1 MGFLDKGYHIVLNT
15 PQGVV
20 SQKHI
25 MPIKVAIGCYN
36 YLFGEGIKRLLEDER
51 EIDVIGIFNEGAD
64 FKEIIKIKPDVALL
78 DFHIFRDLPE
88 DFANDTQVKILILGN
103 KTLYSVSDRRIA
115 DLVSKGVAG
124 ILPPG
129 ADSYLLKKA
138 TKAISSGELWL
149 DRKTMKNILS
159 YESFSKREVKLTEA
173 EKEIVSLICQ
183 GYRNKE
189 IAQKL
194 HISEQTVKSH
204 CNRIYKKVGVSDRL
218 QLAIYVYKLWPDWS
232 YARAGIGR

>member
-1 MGFLDKGYHIVLNT
+1 
-15 PQGVV
+15 
-20 SQKHI
+20 
-25 MPIKVAIGCYN
+25 MPIKVAIGCYS

-51 EIDVIGIFNEGAD
+51 EIDIIGIFNEGTD
-64 FKEIIKIKPDVALL
+64 FNEILKIKPDVALL
-78 DFHIFRDLPE
+78 DFNIFRDLPE
-88 DFANDTQVKILILGN
+88 DFANENPIKILIIGN
-103 KTLYSVSDRRIA
+103 KTLYSASDRRIA

-149 DRKTMKNILS
+149 DRKTMRNILS

-173 EKEIVSLICQ
+173 EKEIVSLICH

-194 HISEQTVKSH
+194 RVSEQTVKSH

-218 QLAIYVYKLWPDWS
+218 QLAIYVYKLWPDWGHS
-232 YARAGIGR
+232 RVLNR

>member
-1 MGFLDKGYHIVLNT
+1 VNFLDKDYHIGLNTPKNIVLLKHIVL
-15 PQGVV
+15 
-20 SQKHI
+20 
-25 MPIKVAIGCYN
+25 IKVAIGCYN
-36 YLFGEGIKRLLEDER
+36 CLLGEGIKRLLEDER
-51 EIDVIGIFNEGAD
+51 EIEVIGIFNEGAD
-64 FKEIIKIKPDVALL
+64 FGEIAKIKPDVALL
-78 DFHIFRDLPE
+78 DFHIFRELPE
-88 DFANDTQVKILILGN
+88 GFAQNSQLKILIIGD
-103 KTLYSVSDRRIA
+103 KTLYAVSDRRIA

-149 DRKTMKNILS
+149 DRKTMRNILS
-159 YESFSKREVKLTEA
+159 YESFAKREVKLTEA

-194 HISEQTVKSH
+194 NISEQTVKSH

-232 YARAGIGR
+232 HARIGIER

>member
-1 MGFLDKGYHIVLNT
+1 
-15 PQGVV
+15 
-20 SQKHI
+20 
-25 MPIKVAIGCYN
+25 MPIKVAIGCYS

-51 EIDVIGIFNEGAD
+51 EIDVIGIFNEGTD
-64 FKEIIKIKPDVALL
+64 FNEILKIKPDVALL
-78 DFHIFRDLPE
+78 DFNIFRDLPE
-88 DFANDTQVKILILGN
+88 DFANETQIKILIIGN
-103 KTLYSVSDRRIA
+103 KTLYSASDRRIA

-149 DRKTMKNILS
+149 DRKTMRNILS

-189 IAQKL
+189 IALKL
-194 HISEQTVKSH
+194 RVSEQTVKSH

-232 YARAGIGR
+232 HSRVLNR

>member
-1 MGFLDKGYHIVLNT
+1 VGFLDKDFHIGLNT

-20 SQKHI
+20 SQKRI

-88 DFANDTQVKILILGN
+88 DFADDTQVKILILGN
-103 KTLYSVSDRRIA
+103 KALYSVSDRRIA

-149 DRKTMKNILS
+149 DRKTMRNILS

-232 YARAGIGR
+232 HARVGVER

>member
-1 MGFLDKGYHIVLNT
+1 
-15 PQGVV
+15 
-20 SQKHI
+20 
-25 MPIKVAIGCYN
+25 MPIKVAIGCYS
-36 YLFGEGIKRLLEDER
+36 YLFGEGLKRLLEDER
-51 EIDVIGIFNEGAD
+51 EIDVVGIFNEGTD
-64 FKEIIKIKPDVALL
+64 FREIIKIKPDVALL
-78 DFHIFRDLPE
+78 DFNIFRDLPE
-88 DFANDTQVKILILGN
+88 DFANDTQVKILIIGN

-138 TKAISSGELWL
+138 IKAISSGELWL
-149 DRKTMKNILS
+149 DRKTMRNILS

-194 HISEQTVKSH
+194 HVSEQTVKSH

-232 YARAGIGR
+232 HSRG

>member
-1 MGFLDKGYHIVLNT
+1 
-15 PQGVV
+15 
-20 SQKHI
+20 
-25 MPIKVAIGCYN
+25 MPIKIAIGCYN
-36 YLFGEGIKRLLEDER
+36 SLFGEGIKRLLEDER
-51 EIDVIGIFNEGAD
+51 EIEVVGIFNEGVD
-64 FKEIIKIKPDVALL
+64 FREIVKIKPDVVVL
-78 DFHIFRDLPE
+78 DFNIFRDLPE
-88 DFANDTQVKILILGN
+88 DFAQSSQLKILIIGN
-103 KTLYSVSDRRIA
+103 KTLYTVSDRRIA

-129 ADSYLLKKA
+129 ADSHLLRKA

-159 YESFSKREVKLTEA
+159 YESFSKKEVKLTEA

-194 HISEQTVKSH
+194 NISEQTVKSH

-232 YARAGIGR
+232 HARVGI

>member
-1 MGFLDKGYHIVLNT
+1 MGVLDKDYHIGLNT
-15 PQGVV
+15 PQDVA
-20 SQKHI
+20 SLKYI
-25 MPIKVAIGCYN
+25 MPIRVAIGCYN

-51 EIDVIGIFNEGAD
+51 EIDIIGIFNEGAD
-64 FKEIIKIKPDVALL
+64 FKEIIKIEPDVALV
-78 DFHIFRDLPE
+78 DFYIFRELPE
-88 DFANDTQVKILILGN
+88 DFASETRVKILIIGN
-103 KTLYSVSDRRIA
+103 KTFYAVSDRRIA

-149 DRKTMKNILS
+149 DRKTMRNILS
-159 YESFSKREVKLTEA
+159 YESFSKREIKLTGA

-194 HISEQTVKSH
+194 NVSEQTVKSH

-232 YARAGIGR
+232 HTRIGTEK

>member
-1 MGFLDKGYHIVLNT
+1 
-15 PQGVV
+15 
-20 SQKHI
+20 
-25 MPIKVAIGCYN
+25 MPIKIAIGCYN
-36 YLFGEGIKRLLEDER
+36 SLFGEGIKRLLEDER
-51 EIDVIGIFNEGAD
+51 EIEVVGIFNEGVD
-64 FKEIIKIKPDVALL
+64 FREIVKIKPDVVVL
-78 DFHIFRDLPE
+78 DFNIFRDLPE
-88 DFANDTQVKILILGN
+88 DFARSSQLKILIIGN
-103 KTLYSVSDRRIA
+103 KTLYTVSDRRIA

-129 ADSYLLKKA
+129 ADSYLLRKA

-149 DRKTMKNILS
+149 DRKTMRNILS
-159 YESFSKREVKLTEA
+159 YESFSKKEVKLTEA

-183 GYRNKE
+183 GFRNKE

-194 HISEQTVKSH
+194 NISEQTVKSH

-232 YARAGIGR
+232 HARVGI

>member
-1 MGFLDKGYHIVLNT
+1 MGFVDKDYHIVLNT

-20 SQKHI
+20 SRKHS

-88 DFANDTQVKILILGN
+88 DFSTDTQVKILILGN
-103 KTLYSVSDRRIA
+103 KALYSVSDRRIA

-129 ADSYLLKKA
+129 ADSYLLRKA

-194 HISEQTVKSH
+194 HVSEQTVKSH

-232 YARAGIGR
+232 YARVGIGR

>member
-1 MGFLDKGYHIVLNT
+1 
-15 PQGVV
+15 
-20 SQKHI
+20 
-25 MPIKVAIGCYN
+25 MPIKVAIGCYS

-51 EIDVIGIFNEGAD
+51 EIDIIGIFNEGTD
-64 FKEIIKIKPDVALL
+64 FNEILKIKPDVALL
-78 DFHIFRDLPE
+78 DFNIFRDLPE
-88 DFANDTQVKILILGN
+88 DFANETQIKILIIGN
-103 KTLYSVSDRRIA
+103 KTLYSTSDRRIA

-149 DRKTMKNILS
+149 DRKTMRNILS

-194 HISEQTVKSH
+194 RVSEQTVKSH

-232 YARAGIGR
+232 HSRVLNR

>member
-1 MGFLDKGYHIVLNT
+1 
-15 PQGVV
+15 
-20 SQKHI
+20 
-25 MPIKVAIGCYN
+25 MPIKVAIGCYS

-51 EIDVIGIFNEGAD
+51 EIDVIGIFNEGTD
-64 FKEIIKIKPDVALL
+64 FNEILKIKPDVALL
-78 DFHIFRDLPE
+78 DFNIFRDLTE
-88 DFANDTQVKILILGN
+88 DFANETQIKILIIGN
-103 KTLYSVSDRRIA
+103 KTLYSASDRRIA

-149 DRKTMKNILS
+149 DRKTMRNILS

-194 HISEQTVKSH
+194 SVSEQTVKSH

-232 YARAGIGR
+232 HSRVLNR

>member
-1 MGFLDKGYHIVLNT
+1 VGFLDKDYHIVLNT

-20 SQKHI
+20 SRKQS
-25 MPIKVAIGCYN
+25 MQIKVAIGCYN

-64 FKEIIKIKPDVALL
+64 FKEIIKMQPDVALL

-88 DFANDTQVKILILGN
+88 DFSTDTQVKILILGN
-103 KTLYSVSDRRIA
+103 KALYSVSDRRIA

-129 ADSYLLKKA
+129 ADSYLLRKA

-194 HISEQTVKSH
+194 HVSEQTVKSH

-232 YARAGIGR
+232 YARVGIGR

>member
-1 MGFLDKGYHIVLNT
+1 
-15 PQGVV
+15 
-20 SQKHI
+20 
-25 MPIKVAIGCYN
+25 MPIKVAIGCYS
-36 YLFGEGIKRLLEDER
+36 YLFGEGLKRLLEDER
-51 EIDVIGIFNEGAD
+51 EIDVVGIFNEGID
-64 FKEIIKIKPDVALL
+64 FREIIKIKPDVVLL
-78 DFHIFRDLPE
+78 DFNIFRDLPE
-88 DFANDTQVKILILGN
+88 DFANDTQVKILIIGN
-103 KTLYSVSDRRIA
+103 KALYSVSDRRIA

-129 ADSYLLKKA
+129 ADSYLLRKA

-149 DRKTMKNILS
+149 DRKTMRSILS
-159 YESFSKREVKLTEA
+159 YESFSKRKVKLTEA

-194 HISEQTVKSH
+194 HVSEQTVKSH

-232 YARAGIGR
+232 YSRV

>member
-1 MGFLDKGYHIVLNT
+1 MGFLDKDCHIVLNT

-20 SQKHI
+20 SRKQS
-25 MPIKVAIGCYN
+25 MQIKVAIGCYN

-88 DFANDTQVKILILGN
+88 DFSTDTQVKILILGN
-103 KTLYSVSDRRIA
+103 KALYSVSDRRIA

-129 ADSYLLKKA
+129 ADSYLLRKA

-194 HISEQTVKSH
+194 HVSEQTVKSH

-232 YARAGIGR
+232 YARVGIGR

>member
-1 MGFLDKGYHIVLNT
+1 MGFLDKDYHIGLNT
-15 PQGVV
+15 SQGIA
-20 SQKHI
+20 SQKRI

-64 FKEIIKIKPDVALL
+64 FKEIIKIKPDVTLL

-88 DFANDTQVKILILGN
+88 DFANETPVKILILGN
-103 KTLYSVSDRRIA
+103 KALYSVSDRRIA

-149 DRKTMKNILS
+149 DRKTMRNILS

-232 YARAGIGR
+232 HARFGTER

>member
-1 MGFLDKGYHIVLNT
+1 
-15 PQGVV
+15 
-20 SQKHI
+20 
-25 MPIKVAIGCYN
+25 MPIKVAIGCYS

-51 EIDVIGIFNEGAD
+51 EIDVIGIFNEGTD
-64 FKEIIKIKPDVALL
+64 FKEILKIKPDVALL

-88 DFANDTQVKILILGN
+88 DLANDTQVKILIIGN
-103 KTLYSVSDRRIA
+103 KTLYSASDRRIA

-149 DRKTMKNILS
+149 DRKTMRNILS
-159 YESFSKREVKLTEA
+159 YESFSKKEVKLTEA
-173 EKEIVSLICQ
+173 EKGIVYLICQ

-194 HISEQTVKSH
+194 HVSEQTVKSH

-232 YARAGIGR
+232 HSRV

>member
-1 MGFLDKGYHIVLNT
+1 MGVLDKDCHIGLNT
-15 PQGVV
+15 PQDVV
-20 SQKHI
+20 SLKYI
-25 MPIKVAIGCYN
+25 MPIRVAIGCYN
-36 YLFGEGIKRLLEDER
+36 YLFGEGIKKLLEDER

-64 FKEIIKIKPDVALL
+64 FKEILKIEPDVALV
-78 DFHIFRDLPE
+78 DFYIFRELPE
-88 DFANDTQVKILILGN
+88 DFASETRVKILIIGN
-103 KTLYSVSDRRIA
+103 KTVYAVSDRRIA

-159 YESFSKREVKLTEA
+159 YESFSKREIKLTGA

-194 HISEQTVKSH
+194 NISEQTVKSH

-232 YARAGIGR
+232 HTRIGSEK